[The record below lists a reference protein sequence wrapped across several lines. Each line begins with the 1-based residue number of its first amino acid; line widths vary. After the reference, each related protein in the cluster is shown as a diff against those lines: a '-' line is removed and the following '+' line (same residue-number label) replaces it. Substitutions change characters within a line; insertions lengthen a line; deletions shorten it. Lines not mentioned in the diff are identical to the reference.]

1 MISVKTISQ
10 TVETLFRSIKV
21 LAFGESDVRTAAQI
35 APFGVDSAPP
45 KDMIAILSDTTVKGK
60 RIIVGYLNKS
70 LLAQDGENRLFSVQ
84 ADGSLSQY
92 IWLKADG
99 TMEIGGNDDFLA
111 RFSELKSGFD
121 QLKSDHNDLVN
132 AFNTHVHAT
141 AGTGPP
147 STPTPATGI
156 PASTSTASIDDAKI
170 DEIKT
175 S

>member
-1 MISVKTISQ
+1 
-10 TVETLFRSIKV
+10 
-21 LAFGESDVRTAAQI
+21 
-35 APFGVDSAPP
+35 
-45 KDMIAILSDTTVKGK
+45 
-60 RIIVGYLNKS
+60 
-70 LLAQDGENRLFSVQ
+70 
-84 ADGSLSQY
+84 
-92 IWLKADG
+92 
-99 TMEIGGNDDFLA
+99 MEIGGNTNFMA
-111 RFSELKSGFD
+111 RFSELKVGFD

-156 PASTSTASIDDAKI
+156 PASASTASIDDAKI